1 MFERMKW
8 EEVYQLWK
16 HGAYY
21 FPQSL
26 STPLPIEKVA
36 VEYSGGGYFY
46 GYQTQDGYVWARLQQ
61 NHDFAAQSVAP

>member
-1 MFERMKW
+1 MFEQMKW

-26 STPLPIEKVA
+26 STPLPIEKVMLNIA
-36 VEYSGGGYFY
+36 ADTFMDMIGWKTQRLNSG
-46 GYQTQDGYVWARLQQ
+46 RR
-61 NHDFAAQSVAP
+61 